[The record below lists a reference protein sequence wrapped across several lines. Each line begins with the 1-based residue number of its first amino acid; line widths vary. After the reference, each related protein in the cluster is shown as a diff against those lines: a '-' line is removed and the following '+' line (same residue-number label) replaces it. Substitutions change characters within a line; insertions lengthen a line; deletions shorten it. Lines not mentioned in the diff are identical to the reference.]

1 MPVDAERLISSLDKK
16 AKHLGAEDR
25 AKAKENLL
33 RGILEKY

>member
-1 MPVDAERLISSLDKK
+1 MPVDAERLRASLDKK
-16 AKHLGAEDR
+16 AKHLGAEDH